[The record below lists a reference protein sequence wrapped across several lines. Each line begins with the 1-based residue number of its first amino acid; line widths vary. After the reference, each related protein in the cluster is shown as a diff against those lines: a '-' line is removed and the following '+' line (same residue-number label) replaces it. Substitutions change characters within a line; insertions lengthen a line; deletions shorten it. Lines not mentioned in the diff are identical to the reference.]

1 MLLGQLAA
9 VTLAATLATACGTQQ
24 TPPPSPIG
32 SVCKPHGSAI
42 AGHSVSIWLRVN
54 PATDEQHNLREY
66 RLHIPDGYTP
76 TTRTPLVLSFH
87 GAGGTA
93 AQTDRDSG
101 WSSLADRDHFLVA
114 YPQGLPFG
122 AGAPPAWASA
132 GPIDFGIDD
141 LAFVRAVIADVQRRA
156 CVENG
161 AIFAVGMSSGGGM
174 AGYLACALS
183 RTISAAAPVAA
194 NNYVLTKLG
203 CRPTRPVSIL
213 EVHSTADPV
222 VPYYGTSARISPQ
235 WPLPSIHAWVSAW
248 AHLDHC
254 TSRPT
259 VNTTRHETIFRYSR
273 CSTGTDVILYRIDGG
288 GHSYP
293 RELAGRPTNAM
304 IYQFFKTHRR

>member
-1 MLLGQLAA
+1 MLLGQIAV
-9 VTLAATLATACGTQQ
+9 VTLAAALVAACGTRQ
-24 TPPPSPIG
+24 THPTSAIG
-32 SVCKPHGSAI
+32 SVCEPRRPAR
-42 AGHSVSIWLRVN
+42 AGHSASVWLRVN
-54 PATDEQHNLREY
+54 PATDEQHHFREY
-66 RLHIPDGYTP
+66 QLHIPDGYTP
-76 TTRTPLVLSFH
+76 STRTPLVLYFH

-93 AQTDRDSG
+93 AQADRESG

-141 LAFVRAVIADVQRRA
+141 LAFVRAVLADVQRRA
-156 CVENG
+156 CVDTG

-183 RTISAAAPVAA
+183 STISAAAPVAA

-213 EVHSTADPV
+213 EVHGTADQI

-235 WPLPSIHAWVSAW
+235 WPLPSIRAWVSAW
-248 AHLDHC
+248 AQLDQC
-254 TSRPT
+254 TSLPI
-259 VNTTRHETIFRYSR
+259 VSQTRQQTIFRYRR
-273 CSTGTDVILYRIDGG
+273 CAAGTDVTLYRINGG
-288 GHSYP
+288 GHTYP
-293 RELAGRPTNAM
+293 RQLAGRPSNAV